1 MEKNCVWDEPHWD
14 EPYCVEGTYLA
25 VSLDDVQLV
34 ELAGERLVDA
44 AEEEVLFHLPK
55 PLCRTLPFLL
65 AHQEVHL

>member
-1 MEKNCVWDEPHWD
+1 MSGLWD

-44 AEEEVLFHLPK
+44 AEEEVLFHL
-55 PLCRTLPFLL
+55 
-65 AHQEVHL
+65 A